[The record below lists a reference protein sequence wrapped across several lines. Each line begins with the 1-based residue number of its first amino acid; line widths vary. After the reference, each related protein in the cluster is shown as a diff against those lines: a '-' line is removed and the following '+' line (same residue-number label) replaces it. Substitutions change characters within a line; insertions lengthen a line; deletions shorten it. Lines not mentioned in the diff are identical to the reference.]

1 MPLDLDDFPAFDAK
15 CPPPLATLGATYT
28 QLLTK
33 AEGLSGAAEKLARA
47 LRRYVEPIPG
57 VKPGDAD
64 KAFALAAL
72 KAFERE
78 VAA

>member
-1 MPLDLDDFPAFDAK
+1 MPLDDFPAFDAE
-15 CPPPLATLGATYT
+15 CPPDVVTLGATYI

-33 AEGLSGAAEKLARA
+33 AEGLNGAAEKLARA

-57 VKPGDAD
+57 VRQGDAD
-64 KAFALAAL
+64 KAFAHAAL